1 MLGVGTLVVIAIV
14 GLVFGIR
21 AITTSNDNRT
31 GGATGTGATT
41 SGSVGSGATAPSDQ
55 SQPPQPQKIPL
66 TADMVRIVDPPRGSR
81 TDTGEAKFTVDDNA
95 DTAWETQRFK
105 QSNFGNLKAGM
116 GVLINLGTP
125 RTVADVRV
133 ETSAPG
139 VTMDVRTGTSDP
151 GDNSAGDDQIVKTY
165 KKVADSDSEKTD
177 GPLKIFD
184 GFDQDLKSQYL
195 LVFLTDLPP
204 ADDGRGGYKVSVTSI
219 AVYGN

>member
-1 MLGVGTLVVIAIV
+1 
-14 GLVFGIR
+14 
-21 AITTSNDNRT
+21 
-31 GGATGTGATT
+31 
-41 SGSVGSGATAPSDQ
+41 
-55 SQPPQPQKIPL
+55 
-66 TADMVRIVDPPRGSR
+66 MVRIVDPPRGSR

-184 GFDQDLKSQYL
+184 GFDQDLKYQYI